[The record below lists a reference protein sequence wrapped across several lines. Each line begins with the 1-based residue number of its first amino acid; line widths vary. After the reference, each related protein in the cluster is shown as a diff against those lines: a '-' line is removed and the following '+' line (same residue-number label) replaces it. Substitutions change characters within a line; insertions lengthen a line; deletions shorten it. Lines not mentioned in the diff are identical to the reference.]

1 MMKTGYLAGMED
13 IGSEMMERTLALRE
27 GFCEEASEADVQ
39 RAIGAENR
47 SLRDFAA
54 LLSVQ
59 AGEHLEQ
66 IAQAAAREKAA
77 HFGSNIAVF
86 TPIYISNYAFTAA
99 LTAKTKTRAQGSMRR
114 S

>member
-1 MMKTGYLAGMED
+1 MNKTGYLAGMED

-39 RAIGAENR
+39 RAIGAKNR
-47 SLRDFAA
+47 DLRDFAA
-54 LLSVQ
+54 LLSVR

-86 TPIYISNYAFTAA
+86 TPIYISNYCDNLCVYCGFYC
-99 LTAKTKTRAQGSMRR
+99 
-114 S
+114 

>member
-39 RAIGAENR
+39 RAISAKNR
-47 SLRDFAA
+47 GLRDFAA
-54 LLSVQ
+54 LLSVR

-66 IAQAAAREKAA
+66 IAQASVFRADRPLHVRLAR
-77 HFGSNIAVF
+77 
-86 TPIYISNYAFTAA
+86 
-99 LTAKTKTRAQGSMRR
+99 LLTKTLAHSERTLHYLTSDILHAR
-114 S
+114 